1 MYEATFCDQTRTYK
15 DVNEDDAYFITA
27 QVLKEM
33 GDETYENPDLFK
45 TWGFSDIY
53 NALISRVMSTS
64 ACIRKVHNKEV

>member
-1 MYEATFCDQTRTYK
+1 MYKTTFCGQVRTYE

-33 GDETYENPDLFK
+33 RDEAHENPDLFR

-53 NALISRVMSTS
+53 NALISRVIATS
-64 ACIRKVHNKEV
+64 DCVCKVHNKD